1 MLNTKNTPKSVNKSS
16 KSLLAKCMATEDIR
30 VEHSGSAETAS
41 FDIKDRCLTLP
52 IWKNMSNSMYDML
65 VAHEVSHALNTP
77 FQEWE
82 DARKTV
88 KNQGAF
94 MQVANVVEDAR
105 IERMI
110 KAQYPGIR
118 KDFARAY
125 SELHTTDLFALNGK
139 NLADLNLI
147 DRLNIEFKLGLFG
160 LVQVP
165 FSAEEQKIV
174 KRMANTVTFAQVI
187 ELAKELLT
195 DWESEQDEQQPQNGE
210 NGEGSESD
218 SGCGDFEKGS
228 SGDDQDGDDAE
239 SQSGSGGDDQDGDDQ
254 DSSTGQESPMETS
267 NIDDINGSSDKDNE
281 NGDDSN
287 ESNES
292 GDTDARYEYDDY
304 TNNSGAMPSETQQAF
319 EQGKKALSDPDA
331 HNREYFTIPTSMNLD
346 NIIIDSNTIN
356 SIWESFESTIRRLDE
371 STNSD
376 KFSYYANSRTESAA
390 ECDKFLT
397 SKKAVINHMVS
408 QFQMKQSA
416 DADRRTSIAKTGVLD
431 TTAMMSY
438 KWNEEIFANNE
449 VISDGKNH
457 GMVFFLDWSGSMGS
471 IIKDTLEQLFIL
483 TEFCN
488 KVNIPFEVYA
498 FSDRDDLQPNNGAST
513 DDDGVYIHPQ
523 YNVKEGATNQI
534 RPHTFSLINF
544 ISSLMN
550 KQDYKTAVRR
560 LYHLAT
566 SRYGNSPQKLSMGCT
581 PLNEAIVASFDIIPK
596 FQRENGVQIVNAVF
610 LTDGQGHGMGC
621 RSGYYTDAYVHDP
634 VTKKDYHVTG
644 DETDLYLKILKDR
657 TACNT
662 VGIYLTTAKKIT
674 QNRYRYLNDNDISSA
689 TATWKQSNYAVAS
702 DNMTGYD
709 ECYIIKANI
718 GGDDDALDNL
728 DADASYSRIKNAFA
742 KSANNTK
749 TNKIIAT
756 KMVEVF
762 ASTLVN

>member
-1 MLNTKNTPKSVNKSS
+1 
-16 KSLLAKCMATEDIR
+16 MATEDIR

-165 FSAEEQKIV
+165 FSTDEQVIV

-195 DWESEQDEQQPQNGE
+195 DWESQQEEPQPQNGE
-210 NGEGSESD
+210 NGE
-218 SGCGDFEKGS
+218 
-228 SGDDQDGDDAE
+228 SGDDDDENGQSSGQDGDDGDDGDASQSSESTDSAGDDAE
-239 SQSGSGGDDQDGDDQ
+239 SQSGSGGDDAQ
-254 DSSTGQESPMETS
+254 DSSTDQESIMETPT
-267 NIDDINGSSDKDNE
+267 IDDINGSSDEDSK
-281 NGDDSN
+281 NGDESN
-287 ESNES
+287 ESNET
-292 GDTDARYEYDDY
+292 GDGPARYEYDDY

-319 EQGKKALSDPDA
+319 EQGKKALTDPDA
-331 HNREYFTIPTSMNLD
+331 NSRTYHTLPTSMNLD
-346 NIIIDSNTIN
+346 NIIIDSKRID
-356 SIWESFESTIRRLDE
+356 SIWESHEASIHIQDE
-371 STNSD
+371 SSGSN
-376 KFSYYANSRTESAA
+376 KFKHYTDSQVESAA
-390 ECDKFLT
+390 ECDKFLST
-397 SKKAVINHMVS
+397 KKAVINHMVS

-449 VISDGKNH
+449 VIADGKNH

-471 IIKDTLEQLFIL
+471 IMKDTLEQLFIL

-498 FSDRDDLQPNNGAST
+498 FSDRDDLQPNNIAYNN
-513 DDDGVYIHPQ
+513 DDGEYIHPQ
-523 YNVKEGATNQI
+523 YNVKEGATKQI
-534 RPHTFSLINF
+534 RPHTFSLVNY
-544 ISSLMN
+544 ISSKMN

-560 LYHLAT
+560 LYSLAMSAWGMT
-566 SRYGNSPQKLSMGCT
+566 PHKLSMGCT
-581 PLNEAIVASFDIIPK
+581 PLNEAVVASFDIIPK
-596 FQRENGVQIVNAVF
+596 FQQENGVQIVNAVF
-610 LTDGQGHGMGC
+610 LTDGQGHGMGA
-621 RSGYYTDAYVHDP
+621 RGGYYCDNYVHDP
-634 VTKKDYHVTG
+634 VTKKDYKADG
-644 DETDLYLKILKDR
+644 DETNLYLKILKDR
-657 TACNT
+657 TDCNT
-662 VGIYLTTAKKIT
+662 VGIYLTDARKIA
-674 QNRYRYLNDNDISSA
+674 QSRYRYLNDNDIASA
-689 TATWKQSNYAVAS
+689 TATWKKSNYAVAS
-702 DNMTGYD
+702 NDMTGYD

-718 GGDDDALDNL
+718 GGDEDALDNL

-756 KMVEVF
+756 KMVDVF